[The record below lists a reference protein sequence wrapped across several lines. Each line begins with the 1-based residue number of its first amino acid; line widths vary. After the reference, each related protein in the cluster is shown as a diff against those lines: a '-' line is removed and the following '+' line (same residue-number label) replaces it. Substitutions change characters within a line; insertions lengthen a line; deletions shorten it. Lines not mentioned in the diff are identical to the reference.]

1 MMTPLAAESSISK
14 LVVRTAYG
22 LTTETELA
30 DNAPDASASDA
41 AKAGNGEK
49 RLSEEYIHTGL
60 FKIDK
65 PHDQIASG
73 DPFT

>member
-1 MMTPLAAESSISK
+1 MKMMTPLAAESSISK

-41 AKAGNGEK
+41 AK
-49 RLSEEYIHTGL
+49 Y
-60 FKIDK
+60 DV
-65 PHDQIASG
+65 
-73 DPFT
+73 